1 MALQL
6 KRNGITRI
14 RPLAGG
20 LHLWMTREF
29 PIEELKPAYEKGLE
43 GVATDEPRVTDR

>member
-1 MALQL
+1 VALRL

-20 LHLWMTREF
+20 LNLWVTREF
-29 PIEELKPAYEKGLE
+29 PIEELKPAPD
-43 GVATDEPRVTDR
+43 ATGPGPAFEPLRRNR

>member
-1 MALQL
+1 VALRL

-20 LHLWMTREF
+20 LHLWMTREY
-29 PIEELKPAYEKGLE
+29 PIEDLKPAHAKGLS
-43 GVATDEPRVTDR
+43 